1 MTRTTWRRR
10 SAAVICGLIA
20 TGLLLGVSLAGS
32 DRGENTLLVW
42 ASDEA
47 HKAPD
52 FLAVIDFDRDS
63 RTYGK
68 VLRTVPL
75 SGASAFGNEPH
86 HVGLSRDG
94 RTMALGGLLS
104 VLRGQD
110 QVFFF
115 DVTASTPAKVHPLGQ
130 SARRIDHRRVCSDQ
144 QRRLSRDV
152 HGRREWRATRTGS
165 RVQRPNGAGADVA
178 RGASRRR
185 IQSARH
191 LDRRSA
197 QPHGHQ

>member
-75 SGASAFGNEPH
+75 SGASACYNEPLAWS
-86 HVGLSRDG
+86 GS
-94 RTMALGGLLS
+94 GLL
-104 VLRGQD
+104 LRRHGS
-110 QVFFF
+110 
-115 DVTASTPAKVHPLGQ
+115 TAAKVRTLRQ
-130 SARRIDHRRVCSDQ
+130 SARRINHRRVCSDQ
-144 QRRLSRDV
+144 QRWLSRDI
-152 HGRREWRATRTGS
+152 HGWREWRATRTGS